1 MSKTGV
7 KSIKGFVDI
16 LPERSRVWSFL
27 EKTAARVFELYGFSQ
42 IRTPVLE
49 FTDLYSRGVGET
61 TDLVEKEMYSFTD
74 RDGSEI
80 TLRPEGTA
88 GVVRAFVENFLH
100 NSPGAQKLWYSG
112 EMFRHE
118 RPQKG
123 RMRGFHQ
130 IGAEFFGSGAASE
143 DCETIAMLWSFF
155 TEAGIS
161 DGLEIEVNSM
171 GTPDDRDSFKNAL
184 ARFLS
189 SLEKDL
195 CNDCAARMRKNPL
208 RVLDCKN
215 PGCADLMGNAPV
227 MSEFLSA
234 ENARHFEE
242 VKNRLAA
249 LSVPFTV
256 NKKIVRGLDYYTRT
270 VFEVKAAKGLG
281 AQNAVA
287 AGGRYDLLVETFG
300 GPPTPATGFA
310 IGVERAALLLGEKG
324 HERGREDGGVFVGW
338 IGDGC
343 FAPAF
348 ALCADLRG
356 RGLKTRIEHSA
367 YGIKGRMSI
376 RAQIKRADKSGAR
389 IMAIIGPDEMDKGM
403 VKIRDMETGD
413 ERELPQKS
421 AAAEIAKFVKSGGNS

>member
-1 MSKTGV
+1 MSTTDI
-7 KSIKGFVDI
+7 KSIRGFVDI
-16 LPERSRVWSFL
+16 LPERSGVWSFL
-27 EKTAARVFELYGFSQ
+27 EETAARVFELYGFSQ

-88 GVVRAFVENFLH
+88 GVVRAFIENSLH
-100 NSPGAQKLWYSG
+100 NSPGTQKLWYSG

-143 DCETIAMLWSFF
+143 DCETILMLWHFF
-155 TEAGIS
+155 TEAGIT
-161 DGLEIEVNSM
+161 DGLEIEINSI
-171 GTPDDRDSFKNAL
+171 GTPDDRNTFKNAL
-184 ARFLS
+184 TQFLLPLQENLCDNCARR
-189 SLEKDL
+189 
-195 CNDCAARMRKNPL
+195 AQTNPL
-208 RVLDCKN
+208 RALDCKN
-215 PGCADLMGNAPV
+215 PDCSALMENAPV

-242 VKNRLAA
+242 VKERLTA
-249 LSVPFTV
+249 LSVPFAV
-256 NKKIVRGLDYYTRT
+256 NEKIVRGLDYYTRT

-300 GPPTPATGFA
+300 GSPTPATGFA
-310 IGVERAALLLGEKG
+310 IGVERAALLLEGSR
-324 HERGREDGGVFVGW
+324 HERGSGADVFVGW
-338 IGDGC
+338 IGEGC
-343 FAPAF
+343 FDPAF

-356 RGLKTRIEHSA
+356 RGVKTRIEHSA
-367 YGIKGRMSI
+367 SGIRG
-376 RAQIKRADKSGAR
+376 QIKRADKSGAR
-389 IMAIIGPDEMDKGM
+389 IMVIIGPDEMEKNV

-413 ERELPQKS
+413 EKELPEKS
-421 AAAEIAKFVKSGGNS
+421 AAEDISKSVKSGGNG